1 MAVTLLVVVVVVM
14 VMVMVMVMVVVVVVV
29 VLVVVVVAGR
39 LVVTLKDNRRN
50 RGIGASKYAHVQ
62 WHRWPKYIAPL

>member
-14 VMVMVMVMVVVVVVV
+14 VMVMVMVMVVVVVV

>member
-14 VMVMVMVMVVVVVVV
+14 VMVMVMVVVVVV
-29 VLVVVVVAGR
+29 VLVVVAGR

>member
-1 MAVTLLVVVVVVM
+1 MAVTLLVVVVV

>member
-14 VMVMVMVMVVVVVVV
+14 VMVMVMVVVVVV

>member
-14 VMVMVMVMVVVVVVV
+14 VMVMVMVVVVVVVV

>member
-14 VMVMVMVMVVVVVVV
+14 VMVMVMVMVVVVV

>member
-29 VLVVVVVAGR
+29 VLVVVVAGR